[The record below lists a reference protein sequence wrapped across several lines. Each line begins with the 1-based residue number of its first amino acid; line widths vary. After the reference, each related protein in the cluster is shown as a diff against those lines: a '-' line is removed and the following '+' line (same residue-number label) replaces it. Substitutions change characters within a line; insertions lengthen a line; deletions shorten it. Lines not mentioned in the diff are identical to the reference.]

1 MPRNLPL
8 QLNVSAMCQRLAA
21 MIATALCAGCSP
33 ALSVQIQLPETLSIV
48 VTDGDNFTI
57 TKGDCLYLALES
69 WIVSNKDGWKPY
81 RYTEP
86 VSTVRVS
93 GDKFHMSLGESWVV
107 LSYEWSSLFESG
119 STISRADAAAV
130 RELFLRFT
138 SVTTLKL
145 TQEQPP

>member
-1 MPRNLPL
+1 
-8 QLNVSAMCQRLAA
+8 

-57 TKGDCLYLALES
+57 TKGDYLYLALKS

-107 LSYEWSSLFESG
+107 LSYEWSSRFESG
-119 STISRADAAAV
+119 SNISRADTAAA

-138 SVTTLKL
+138 SVTTLRL
-145 TQEQPP
+145 AQEQPP